1 MQGLLMYKV
10 GSYEF
15 FSQFMAFT
23 SENIKVFLAVLDRGS
38 FSAAARA
45 LGRVPSAV
53 SLVISQLEAELD
65 VPLFDRGSR
74 EPRPTAA
81 ARALEPR
88 ARHLA
93 SQLRQL
99 DADALALHRGLERR
113 LTLAVAPELL
123 SDRWTVPLAT
133 LAREFPSLEVEIIS
147 APQTDALRLLH
158 AGRADLALVFERER
172 VDEREG
178 FEEVGSDTMIAVL
191 APGLLAPGRSA
202 HTLRLEDMLDLRQI
216 AMTGRHSEQPNL
228 QPDLQPNS
236 QPDSQPNSRFI
247 LARQIWRTDSQLATL
262 RLVQAGLGWALLPR
276 TLVEPLVA
284 AGQLLEVGFQNAS
297 NQVRQLVDIVW
308 SRERPMGLGARRYVE
323 LIQQAWRA

>member
-1 MQGLLMYKV
+1 
-10 GSYEF
+10 
-15 FSQFMAFT
+15 MAFT
-23 SENIKVFLAVLDRGS
+23 SENIKVFLAVLDHGS

-65 VPLFDRGSR
+65 VALFDRGSR
-74 EPRPTAA
+74 EPRPLDA

-99 DADALALHRGLERR
+99 EADALALHRGLERR
-113 LTLAVAPELL
+113 LTLVVAPQLL
-123 SDRWTVPLAT
+123 SGLWATPLVA

-147 APQTDALRLLH
+147 APQTDALGLLH
-158 AGRADLALVFERER
+158 AGRADLALIFERER

-191 APGLLAPGRSA
+191 APALLPPGRQA
-202 HTLRLEDMLDLRQI
+202 HELRLEDTVDLRQI
-216 AMTGRHSEQPNL
+216 AMTGRHS
-228 QPDLQPNS
+228 DRS
-236 QPDSQPNSRFI
+236 DSRFI
-247 LARQIWRTDSQLATL
+247 LARQVWHTDSQLATL
-262 RLVQAGLGWALLPR
+262 GLVQAGLGWALLPR
-276 TLVEPLVA
+276 SLVQPLIAAGALVEI
-284 AGQLLEVGFQNAS
+284 GFQNAS
-297 NQVRQLVDIVW
+297 NEVRLLVDIVW

-323 LIQQAWRA
+323 LIQQAWPAGRSSG

>member
-1 MQGLLMYKV
+1 
-10 GSYEF
+10 
-15 FSQFMAFT
+15 MAFT
-23 SENIKVFLAVLDRGS
+23 SENIKVFLAVLDHGS

-65 VPLFDRGSR
+65 VALFDRGSR
-74 EPRPTAA
+74 EPRPLDA

-99 DADALALHRGLERR
+99 EADALALHRGLERR
-113 LTLAVAPELL
+113 LTLVVAPQLL
-123 SDRWTVPLAT
+123 SGLWATPLVA

-147 APQTDALRLLH
+147 APQTDALGLLH
-158 AGRADLALVFERER
+158 AGRADLALIFERER

-191 APGLLAPGRSA
+191 APALLPPGRQA
-202 HTLRLEDMLDLRQI
+202 HELRLEDMVDLRQI
-216 AMTGRHSEQPNL
+216 AMTGRHS
-228 QPDLQPNS
+228 DRS
-236 QPDSQPNSRFI
+236 DSRFI
-247 LARQIWRTDSQLATL
+247 LARQVWHTDSQLATL
-262 RLVQAGLGWALLPR
+262 GLVQAGLGWALLPR
-276 TLVEPLVA
+276 SLVQPLIAAGVLVEI
-284 AGQLLEVGFQNAS
+284 GFQNAS
-297 NQVRQLVDIVW
+297 NEVRLLVDIVW

-323 LIQQAWRA
+323 LIQQAWPAGRSSG